1 MKIGHKPLEVNI
13 ENDDI
18 EAGAQTK
25 MIASVA
31 SQKDSYVVDKSADA
45 ATPID
50 VQAVYENSARE
61 VPKKEL
67 SKTRL
72 KNQSLGGNKP
82 FNRIQ
87 DISK

>member
-50 VQAVYENSARE
+50 V
-61 VPKKEL
+61 
-67 SKTRL
+67 
-72 KNQSLGGNKP
+72 
-82 FNRIQ
+82 
-87 DISK
+87 